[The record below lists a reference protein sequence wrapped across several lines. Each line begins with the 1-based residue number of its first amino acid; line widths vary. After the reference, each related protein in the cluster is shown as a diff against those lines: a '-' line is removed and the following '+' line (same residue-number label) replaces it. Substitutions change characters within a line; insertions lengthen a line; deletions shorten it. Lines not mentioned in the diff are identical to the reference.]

1 MSSTTT
7 RESFCGHHFITT
19 YQQCPRQF
27 FIKYILGY
35 LPERIPQ
42 YLVLGKALHSTAAFY
57 AEFGQGITEWEVIE
71 ASMRADFYREAETMD
86 ASVDAD
92 ELYQVLVKM
101 VKSALPVWN
110 ADLKRFKWV
119 TIEKEILVPLANG
132 FLMTQRN
139 DALGE
144 DRITGDVWVI
154 ERKNTQSS
162 ITGMLRS
169 VNNEDQATAY
179 VLGARR
185 VSLDSWEIEPE
196 RIIGVLPE
204 VSYCKGSVAETIV
217 GDPIIPTQWQLDEY
231 EARTIGLMSEI
242 GQKTDLLHQGVPAE
256 VLFGRAPKLCSGFLK
271 CEYESICKRFLSGD
285 EAFEGF
291 RRDEAIDYTGPRSD
305 PKAYLEWVRKE
316 ASK

>member
-1 MSSTTT
+1 MSFNEQ
-7 RESFCGHHFITT
+7 RESRAGFHWVAC

-42 YLVLGKALHSTAAFY
+42 YLVLGKALHSVAAFY
-57 AEFGQGITEWEVIE
+57 AEHGASITEWGVIE
-71 ASMRADFYREAETMD
+71 EVMRRDFYHEAETMD
-86 ASVDAD
+86 TAVDAD
-92 ELYQVLVKM
+92 ELYSVLEKM
-101 VKSALPVWN
+101 VRSALSVWN
-110 ADLKRFKWV
+110 ADLARFKWV
-119 TIEKEILVPLANG
+119 TIEKEILVSLANG
-132 FLMTQRN
+132 YLMTQRH

-144 DRITGDVWVI
+144 DKATGDVWVI

-162 ITGMLRS
+162 IAGMLRS

-185 VSLDSWEIEPE
+185 VSLAEWGIEPA

-204 VSYCKGSVAETIV
+204 VSYCKGSVSETVV

-242 GQKTDLLHQGVPAE
+242 GQKTELLRQGVPAE

-271 CEYESICKRFLSGD
+271 CEYESICKRFLSGS
-285 EAFEGF
+285 ESFEGF
-291 RRDEAIDYTGPRSD
+291 RRDEAIDYTGPRAD

-316 ASK
+316 ASR